1 MKCSM
6 HGIMLTDI
14 RDHFPVLTVNWNI
27 QEKTVDILEY
37 RGIMSENNYN
47 RFKQYISNCDWQE
60 ILTHQDTNIAFESFH
75 MKLKSA
81 YDKAFPKKKI
91 TKTYFTRKPWL
102 TEGLKHS
109 IKLKN
114 KLFIQYKNCSSAHTE
129 IKYKT
134 YRNILNKL
142 LKTA

>member
-1 MKCSM
+1 
-6 HGIMLTDI
+6 
-14 RDHFPVLTVNWNI
+14 
-27 QEKTVDILEY
+27 
-37 RGIMSENNYN
+37 MSENNYN
-47 RFKQYISNCDWQE
+47 RFKQYISICDWQE

-75 MKLKSA
+75 MKLKSV
-81 YDKAFPKKKI
+81 FPKKKI

-114 KLFIQYKNCSSAHTE
+114 KLFIQYKKCSSAHNE

-134 YRNILNKL
+134 YRNRLNKL
-142 LKTA
+142 IKTAERKITNVI